1 MDTELRPEER
11 DGPSSPESGREEPSR
26 SSFLR
31 PLRWAVAL
39 AAACTVVGLLVSAFV
54 VQPFLVPSGSME
66 PVLQPGDRVLVNKLA
81 YAFGDEPKRGDV
93 VVFDGTGTFAAAGG
107 GGGPVSGLLRKAGAA
122 TGLAES
128 DGTDYVKRVIGVG
141 GDRVVCCDA
150 RGRLTVNGKPL
161 DERDY
166 LYPGDAPSLVEF
178 DVIVPPGRLWVMGD
192 HRSDSSDSRDHLG
205 SPGGGTVSVDKVIG
219 RAEWRGWPPDRVGS
233 LGRPAYG
240 G

>member
-1 MDTELRPEER
+1 MDTERRPEER
-11 DGPSSPESGREEPSR
+11 DDSSSPESGREGTSR
-26 SSFLR
+26 SSFVR
-31 PLRWAVAL
+31 PLRWGLAL
-39 AAACTVVGLLVSAFV
+39 AAGCTVVGLLISAFV
-54 VQPFLVPSGSME
+54 VQPFLVPSSSME

-93 VVFDGTGTFAAAGG
+93 VVFDGTGTFAAAAG
-107 GGGPVSGLLRKAGAA
+107 GGGPVPDLLREAGAA

-141 GDRVVCCDA
+141 GDRVACCDA
-150 RGRLTVNGKPL
+150 RGRVTVNGEPL
-161 DERDY
+161 DERAY

-178 DVIVPPGRLWVMGD
+178 DVIVPPDRLWVMGD
-192 HRSDSSDSRDHLG
+192 HRSDSRDSRDHLG

-219 RAEWRGWPPDRVGS
+219 RADWRGWPPDRVGS
-233 LGRPAYG
+233 LGRPTYG

>member
-1 MDTELRPEER
+1 MDTEPRPEER
-11 DGPSSPESGREEPSR
+11 DASSSPESGQEETSR
-26 SSFLR
+26 SSFVR

-39 AAACTVVGLLVSAFV
+39 AAGFTVIGLLVSAFI

-93 VVFDGTGTFAAAGG
+93 VVFDGSGTFAAAGDG
-107 GGGPVSGLLRKAGAA
+107 GGVVPGLLRKAGAA
-122 TGLAES
+122 TGLAEPE
-128 DGTDYVKRVIGVG
+128 GTDYVKRVIGVG
-141 GDRVVCCDA
+141 GDRVICCDA
-150 RGRLTVNGKPL
+150 RGRVKVNGEPL
-161 DERDY
+161 DEREY

-192 HRSDSSDSRDHLG
+192 HRSDSRDSRDHLG
-205 SPGGGTVSVDKVIG
+205 SPGGGTISVDKVIG
-219 RAEWRGWPPDRVGS
+219 RADWRGWPPDRAGS
-233 LGRPAYG
+233 LGRPEYG